1 MEAGA
6 GRVGCGTD
14 RRLAHSGP
22 AGLSDFDVH
31 DVPRHP
37 GHDCQRTQSARSD
50 SCCEPTH
57 PCIRRTAQHARQSQ
71 ELDRRSAKDK
81 AGCQHAGDGTGGRR
95 FARACRLSERVEMSA
110 GSDALTGIS
119 ALSPDQQAR
128 LERAW
133 GDEPG
138 FYGWLKSVNHKTIGR
153 RFIVTAMCFFAAA
166 GILAAIMRLQLARPA
181 NTVVGPDLYNQLFT
195 VHGTT
200 MMFLFAVPVMQAMA
214 VYFVPIMVGTR
225 NIAFARM
232 NAFAYWIYLF
242 GGLMLFGALM
252 VNAGPDAGWFSYV
265 PLAGPE
271 YSA

>member
-1 MEAGA
+1 
-6 GRVGCGTD
+6 
-14 RRLAHSGP
+14 
-22 AGLSDFDVH
+22 
-31 DVPRHP
+31 
-37 GHDCQRTQSARSD
+37 
-50 SCCEPTH
+50 
-57 PCIRRTAQHARQSQ
+57 
-71 ELDRRSAKDK
+71 
-81 AGCQHAGDGTGGRR
+81 
-95 FARACRLSERVEMSA
+95 MSA

-181 NTVVGPDLYNQLFT
+181 NTLVGPDLYNQLFT

-252 VNAGPDAGWFSYV
+252 VNAGPDA
-265 PLAGPE
+265 
-271 YSA
+271 